1 MDISREVGLLLFET
15 VRYLVECR
23 NDVKLKTCYTGKMF
37 RKQGQRTVG
46 HSGPSIFTGTYI
58 HKEVDNNEIGGSK
71 RLKGCVCVVPGTYH
85 TF

>member
-23 NDVKLKTCYTGKMF
+23 NDVKLKHVTLEKCSENKD
-37 RKQGQRTVG
+37 REQRTVALR
-46 HSGPSIFTGTYI
+46 YLQV

>member
-23 NDVKLKTCYTGKMF
+23 NDVKLKHVTLEKCSENKASNWP
-37 RKQGQRTVG
+37 GQRTVALR
-46 HSGPSIFTGTYI
+46 YL

>member
-23 NDVKLKTCYTGKMF
+23 NDVKHVEPEKCSKTED
-37 RKQGQRTVG
+37 
-46 HSGPSIFTGTYI
+46 SGPSSIDND
-58 HKEVDNNEIGGSK
+58 KRSDNNEIGGSK